1 MCLVIVKDDV
11 ALSSLDAVKRLSNEQ
26 RARQILTENGAIEPG
41 VRRLGNYLVK
51 MSCNVRIPVFRISNP
66 VQNKQAWTVTG
77 VRNFRITEKRV
88 YCTIHVAKIK
98 QFLHS

>member
-51 MSCNVRIPVFRISNP
+51 MSCNVRIPVFRISKTNRP
-66 VQNKQAWTVTG
+66 VQSQEFEISELSRRG
-77 VRNFRITEKRV
+77 RIV
-88 YCTIHVAKIK
+88 
-98 QFLHS
+98 LSM